1 MLGQVAGIVRVRMF
15 YLQLQYKCNMRCKTC
30 FHGKLLDAPD
40 QFTLAEACAILDH
53 FREVYQL
60 EAVTLLGGEPLLYP
74 YIEDVAAHAK
84 RSGLRVEIC
93 TNAHRGFR
101 SRIQAVAPWL
111 DKFRVSLDGLKGRHD
126 VIRQAGSFE
135 GAIEMVDLVRELGI
149 TTGATMTVTEDNLDD
164 VVPLAR
170 LLEAHGVEELKLH
183 ALRLVGNAAEN
194 PDLAVVDAARYASL
208 HQQIHDAEL
217 RIRIVYDSDLS
228 PEPAGE
234 QCSNL
239 VADGWLDR
247 IEADPRGGLTVS
259 CKAVGR
265 DVNAFRW
272 DKTAHAINYEPRATD
287 EFAVGIPDVIY
298 ATAQAR

>member
-1 MLGQVAGIVRVRMF
+1 MLDQVAGIVRVRMF

-74 YIEDVAAHAK
+74 HIEDVAAYAK
-84 RSGLRVEIC
+84 RIGLRVEIC
-93 TNAHRGFR
+93 TNGHRGFR

-111 DKFRVSLDGLKGRHD
+111 DKFRVSLDGLKDRHD

-149 TTGATMTVTEDNLDD
+149 TTGATMTVTEGNLDD

-194 PDLAVVDAARYASL
+194 PDLEVVDAARYAGL
-208 HQQIHDAEL
+208 HQQIEDARL
-217 RIRIVYDSDLS
+217 GIRIVYDSDLS
-228 PEPAGE
+228 PEPTGE

-247 IEADPRGGLTVS
+247 IESDPRGGLTVS

-272 DKTAHAINYEPRATD
+272 DKTTQLINYEPRAND
-287 EFAVGIPDVIY
+287 EFAVGIPDVVY
-298 ATAQAR
+298 ATAKAG